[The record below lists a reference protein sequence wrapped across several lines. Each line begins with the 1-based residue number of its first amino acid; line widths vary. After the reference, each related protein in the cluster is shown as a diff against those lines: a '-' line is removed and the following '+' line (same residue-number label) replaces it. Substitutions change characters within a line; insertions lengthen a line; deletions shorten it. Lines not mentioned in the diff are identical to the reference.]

1 MKEMKKEVGDI
12 IMIKKLNV
20 SLLHFFLITISK
32 LFLRPY
38 LDDEDVRCNL

>member
-1 MKEMKKEVGDI
+1 MKEMKKEVKEI

-38 LDDEDVRCNL
+38 LDYEDVRCNL